1 MELREKSKKL
11 RKENKT
17 KKDLKIK
24 KEIYNL
30 EEEAGELQ
38 A

>member
-17 KKDLKIK
+17 KKDPKIK